1 MSWFTSN
8 IPTNNTG
15 FTGLGGTPVT
25 LDQQAP
31 TFNTGQTGVAGQ
43 PVGFDPVNFGGGGM
57 GYLGGSPNFNEAGQY
72 DGGSEGP
79 GGITGKLERYDP
91 NSPFYQPNLG
101 PMIVPAGGS
110 TSTGGTS
117 YAVTGN
123 QNDPAYIGQWLK
135 GQGVQDKDI
144 AYYTQKIQG
153 VGGLGDGKW
162 WSEQIHSTAP
172 GAGGGAGM
180 GAANSPLL
188 APYGQ
193 TFQGGGPVP
202 QFNAPSGLD
211 LANDPGYQARMKM
224 GADAIQNSAAA
235 KGKLLTGGT
244 LKDLTQYGQDFGSNE
259 YSNVF
264 NRALSAYG
272 ANLTGQNQGFNQA
285 YNTFGANYDIFRN
298 NQTDP
303 FNKLYSLTGLGL
315 NATGAANGAGNAYA
329 GNLGNNSTSY
339 TGIGQNSANNVGST
353 QIGQGNVNAASQ
365 IQQGNNTGAYIQQAG
380 SLATDPAIM
389 GWFQKHWFG
398 QPSGGSAPTT
408 DAGNY

>member
-1 MSWFTSN
+1 VSWFQSN
-8 IPTNNTG
+8 LPPNGNTG
-15 FTGLGGTPVT
+15 FTGTGGTPVS
-25 LDQQAP
+25 LDQSSSYAIGDNPSNLNPNLYPGDPATGAWNDFP
-31 TFNTGQTGVAGQ
+31 TRPSGGILQPQTGT
-43 PVGFDPVNFGGGGM
+43 
-57 GYLGGSPNFNEAGQY
+57 GYLGGSSTFNEAGAA
-72 DGGSEGP
+72 P
-79 GGITGKLERYDP
+79 
-91 NSPFYQPNLG
+91 
-101 PMIVPAGGS
+101 S
-110 TSTGGTS
+110 TNTTGGTS

-329 GNLGNNSTSY
+329 GQY
-339 TGIGQNSANNVGST
+339 RQ
-353 QIGQGNVNAASQ
+353 
-365 IQQGNNTGAYIQQAG
+365 
-380 SLATDPAIM
+380 
-389 GWFQKHWFG
+389 
-398 QPSGGSAPTT
+398 
-408 DAGNY
+408 